1 MFAEDIW
8 LSKVL
13 GVSSFNMVRPS
24 LKVSKY
30 DLDYKDFVYVKL
42 ATDDFNL
49 INHLLNLNFTIIEN
63 NIILKTTKINLF
75 DNNDIECRF
84 AIKDDENELR
94 EIAAQSLQTSRFHI
108 DYKISNQKANYLKSE
123 WVGSFFKAQRGDWM
137 IVAKYGNQIC
147 GFLQLLKEND
157 NLIIDLIAVKKE
169 FQRMG
174 VGKSLIGFA
183 YKKCATKSTSLIV
196 GTQLNNLKS
205 IHFYHK
211 IGFQITDSKYTLH
224 YHK

>member
-1 MFAEDIW
+1 MKII
-8 LSKVL
+8 
-13 GVSSFNMVRPS
+13 SF
-24 LKVSKY
+24 
-30 DLDYKDFVYVKL
+30 
-42 ATDDFNL
+42 
-49 INHLLNLNFTIIEN
+49 
-63 NIILKTTKINLF
+63 LKTTVKINLF

-174 VGKSLIGFA
+174 LG
-183 YKKCATKSTSLIV
+183 
-196 GTQLNNLKS
+196 NL
-205 IHFYHK
+205 
-211 IGFQITDSKYTLH
+211 
-224 YHK
+224 